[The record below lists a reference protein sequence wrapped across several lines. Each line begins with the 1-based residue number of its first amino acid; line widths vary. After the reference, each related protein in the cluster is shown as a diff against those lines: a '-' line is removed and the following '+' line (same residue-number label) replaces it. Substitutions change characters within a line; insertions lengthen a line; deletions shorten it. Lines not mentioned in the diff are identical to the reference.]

1 MDFNN
6 LVTAAIVNNLPAL
19 INAGKTR
26 FKGFE
31 VATDF
36 RLFHAVFARASS
48 LGGRRQLS
56 LQLRDPA
63 GERIHDA
70 PGGTTSDRQAKRGPR
85 GGGPRATPPGGPALQ
100 LRRRDTE
107 TPRLR
112 EGRRAFVGG
121 KRLLGRGARVAE

>member
-6 LVTAAIVNNLPAL
+6 LVTATIVNNLPAL

-63 GERIHDA
+63 GKRIHDA

-85 GGGPRATPPGGPALQ
+85 GGGPRATPPGGSYTSLPGGAAPRVHQ
-100 LRRRDTE
+100 APDSQPPRP
-107 TPRLR
+107 TPS
-112 EGRRAFVGG
+112 ACTPP
-121 KRLLGRGARVAE
+121 